1 MVAVSRL
8 LTADDLVDLPDD
20 GRRYEIIGGELI
32 VSPAPI
38 PDHQRLLGRLFL
50 LFTTFDPTHQLGE
63 VFFAPLDVL
72 LSEHDQVQPDLIFI
86 ASERREIIRR
96 TRIEG
101 PPDLVLDVL
110 SPSTRQTDQV
120 RKAALYA
127 TAGVR
132 EYWLVD
138 ADARAITVLGIRGQ
152 HFEPVPQPAS
162 VARSDVLN
170 GLEIELAPLFAD
182 LA

>member
-1 MVAVSRL
+1 MVAEARP
-8 LTADDLVDLPDD
+8 LTPEDLVDIPDD
-20 GRRYEIIGGELI
+20 GQRYEIIGGELI

-38 PDHQRLLGRLFL
+38 PEHQELLGRLYL
-50 LFTTFDPTHQLGE
+50 LFTAFVNAHQLGR
-63 VFFAPLDVL
+63 VLFAPLDVL
-72 LSEHDQVQPDLIFI
+72 LSAHDLVQPDLIFI

-96 TRIEG
+96 TRVEG
-101 PPDLVLDVL
+101 PPDLVLEVL

-138 ADARAITVLGIRGQ
+138 PGARTITVLARHGQ
-152 HFEPVPQPAS
+152 RFAPLPQPTG
-162 VARSDVLN
+162 VARSGILN
-170 GLEIELAPLFAD
+170 GLEIEVAPLFAD